1 MISFVPDD
9 SLAEGEFPG
18 GENISSVHHSQE
30 KGQEEAEVEQSDVKG
45 VERTHDADSEIM
57 ERYKN
62 TAKCPVLS
70 LYKNY
75 RIKVKPTK
83 YSK

>member
-9 SLAEGEFPG
+9 CLAEGEFPG

-30 KGQEEAEVEQSDVKG
+30 EGQEEAEVEQSDVKG
-45 VERTHDADSEIM
+45 VERTHDADSEM
-57 ERYKN
+57 LKRYKN